1 MSTFEGITRQWDAT
15 LHRPRTSA
23 PTTNLPTLSPDLAAF
38 ERHEGFFRNHI
49 IDYNLDHLF
58 APLVLNAPTE
68 VVLQEA
74 GAATPIYT
82 LPLPQG
88 ADPQTPFREV
98 LNAYLRGQMRFVKS
112 SAALRDERFDEI
124 HVQQTDTLSFFGA
137 LMALDDN
144 RTPWTLMLL
153 DAILRFGTYI
163 EMPVKLH
170 LSATRPN
177 EMSGFVQPIIQPP
190 SHASFPSGHSVEA
203 FAVAT
208 VLHALSTDTPGNAPY
223 SAQSA
228 FAATQPP
235 TEASLLMRLAARIAE
250 NRTIA
255 GVHFPADSFAGAAMG
270 MAIGEYLVNALSGAA
285 QTGAYR
291 LETANIAARDFNFD
305 TLAFSGPQKA
315 FDHTPASV
323 AVDGSIVSPLLRDI
337 WARARAEMRIANF

>member
-1 MSTFEGITRQWDAT
+1 
-15 LHRPRTSA
+15 
-23 PTTNLPTLSPDLAAF
+23 
-38 ERHEGFFRNHI
+38 
-49 IDYNLDHLF
+49 
-58 APLVLNAPTE
+58 
-68 VVLQEA
+68 
-74 GAATPIYT
+74 
-82 LPLPQG
+82 
-88 ADPQTPFREV
+88 
-98 LNAYLRGQMRFVKS
+98 
-112 SAALRDERFDEI
+112 
-124 HVQQTDTLSFFGA
+124 
-137 LMALDDN
+137 
-144 RTPWTLMLL
+144 MLL

-315 FDHTPASV
+315 FDHAPASV

>member
-1 MSTFEGITRQWDAT
+1 MTTFEGITRLWDSA
-15 LHRPRTSA
+15 LHRPRTSS
-23 PTTNLPTLSPDLAAF
+23 PTTGLPALSPDLAAF
-38 ERHEGFFRNHI
+38 ERHEAFFRNHI
-49 IDYNLDHLF
+49 VDYNLDRLF
-58 APLVLNAPTE
+58 APLVLNAPTD

-74 GAATPIYT
+74 GAAAPIFT
-82 LPLPQG
+82 LPLPQATG
-88 ADPQTPFREV
+88 GQTQWRET

-112 SAALRDERFDEI
+112 AAALRDERFDEI

-137 LMALDDN
+137 LMSLDDN

-170 LSATRPN
+170 LSAARPN

-208 VLHALSTDTPGNAPY
+208 VLHALSTDSSGNTPY
-223 SAQSA
+223 SVESA
-228 FAATQPP
+228 FAPQQPP

-250 NRTIA
+250 NRTVA

-270 MAIGEYLVNALSGAA
+270 MAIGEYLVNALSGATS
-285 QTGAYR
+285 TGAYR
-291 LETANIAARDFNFD
+291 LETAGIAALDFNFD
-305 TLAFSGPQKA
+305 SLSFSGPQKA
-315 FDHTPASV
+315 FDHAPGTV
-323 AVDGSIVSPLLRDI
+323 AVNAAIVSPLLRDI
-337 WARARAEMRIANF
+337 WARARAEMRVADF